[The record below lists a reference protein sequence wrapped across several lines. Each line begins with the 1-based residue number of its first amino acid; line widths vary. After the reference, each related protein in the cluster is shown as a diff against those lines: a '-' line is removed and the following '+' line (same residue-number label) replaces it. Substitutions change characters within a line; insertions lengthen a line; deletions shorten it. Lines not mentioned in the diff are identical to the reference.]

1 MLHSVLP
8 STIQWGAVTVCP
20 PPPQLCGCSLGGHT
34 GAATAR
40 QICAMCSSAMHI
52 WKQPWSHRAFSHFI
66 KQPRGKN
73 CFQTWVCSLKPAY
86 IHATVSRR
94 YFKKGISRGQLVTW
108 QQNYLTLLKN
118 QGWLNEKKKAHE
130 TRQYSLI
137 SNQNNTYTCASKT
150 LSDYGF
156 ILWKF
161 WKIRVSLFENFAGF
175 VPRHLPTS
183 STAPWLGHW
192 LAQGFQVCV
201 GLETKLLLGFTVSR
215 IYSFR
220 IASPWERLWSK
231 ALLSD

>member
-20 PPPQLCGCSLGGHT
+20 PPQLCGCSLGGHT
-34 GAATAR
+34 GAATVR

-118 QGWLNEKKKAHE
+118 QAWLNEKKKPMKPDNIPLSQTKIIL
-130 TRQYSLI
+130 TRVP
-137 SNQNNTYTCASKT
+137 SKRWVT
-150 LSDYGF
+150 MVSFYG
-156 ILWKF
+156 
-161 WKIRVSLFENFAGF
+161 
-175 VPRHLPTS
+175 
-183 STAPWLGHW
+183 
-192 LAQGFQVCV
+192 
-201 GLETKLLLGFTVSR
+201 
-215 IYSFR
+215 SF
-220 IASPWERLWSK
+220 ERLESVCSRTLLASCHDTCLPPRQLPGWATGLLK
-231 ALLSD
+231 ASRSVWAWRQSCF